1 MKTILYKY
9 HLYLIMEEEN
19 TGKKSF
25 DGIYYFSSNIIGKYH
40 TLEEAREDIKRYSEE
55 IKKLKP
61 FANYETVGV
70 EIREILYSPYRDG
83 EISVIR
89 PVESYKLEDI

>member
-1 MKTILYKY
+1 MKTTLYKY
-9 HLYLIMEEEN
+9 HLYLVSEEEN

-25 DGIYYFSSNIIGKYH
+25 DGVYYCSNKIIGKYH
-40 TLEEAREDIKRYSEE
+40 TLEEAREDIKRHSED
-55 IKKLKP
+55 IKKIKP
-61 FANYETVGV
+61 FCNYEIVGV
-70 EIREILYSPYRDG
+70 EIREVLYSPYRDG